1 MAEMWIVAGLGNPGL
16 NYKKTRHNIGFDAID
31 GLAGRLGIEV
41 RQRKFGARFG
51 SVDHEEKKL
60 ILLKP
65 WQYMNLSG
73 QAVATA
79 LGFYKL
85 DLKQVMVVID
95 DMALEPGTVRLRAK
109 GSAGG
114 HNGLSDIIAKVG
126 TNQVARCRVGI
137 GRDQAGWDVDHVLG
151 RPCKAERALL
161 EEAIDQAQQA
171 VLCWLSEG
179 IDLAMTRYNAAR
191 S

>member
-1 MAEMWIVAGLGNPGL
+1 MTDAFMIVGLGNPGL
-16 NYKKTRHNIGFDAID
+16 KYKNTRHNIGFDVID
-31 GLAGRLGIEV
+31 RLAERFHVDV
-41 RQRKFGARFG
+41 RQKKFGAKFG
-51 SVDHEEKKL
+51 TVDLEDKKL

-95 DMALEPGTVRLRAK
+95 DMALEPGSVRLRAK

-151 RPCKAERALL
+151 RPSKAERALL
-161 EEAIDQAQQA
+161 EEAIDQAQDA
-171 VLCWLSEG
+171 VMCWLSEG